1 MGGIAQ
7 AFESAS
13 MSTIEID
20 DMKYRVRK
28 ISSAH
33 LAKVGHAALA
43 VAQGLEQKDPEK
55 DEPDDALMSR
65 IASAPAKQLEGMVKM
80 KDAVVA
86 AGLIAIGDKQ
96 EGTWEDVRV
105 CLTAEESDARNGV
118 IWVGALPA
126 EVSTEIFNEVMSL
139 STDGGRSLERLRQ
152 FRARTRN
159 PAGAGPSGTPV
170 QSDAS
175 GGA

>member
-33 LAKVGHAALA
+33 LASVGHAALA
-43 VAQGLEQKDPEK
+43 VAQGLEKDAPTNES
-55 DEPDDALMSR
+55 DDALMSR
-65 IASAPAKQLEGMVKM
+65 IARAPAKQLEGMVKM

-86 AGLIAIGDKQ
+86 AGLIAIGEKE
-96 EGTWEDVRV
+96 EGTWEDVKV
-105 CLTAEESDARNGV
+105 VLTAEESDARNGI

-126 EVSTEIFNEVMSL
+126 DVASQIFDEVMSL

-152 FRARTRN
+152 FRARARN